1 MNYNLHTTPDDQ
13 LEARITA
20 WVLGEASPFE
30 IAELES
36 LVAKSPE
43 LQLFLARTLAI
54 HSLLQEA
61 ETTANTPS
69 EDWKLPGKKRAKL
82 SPILGD
88 IHILLPEK
96 ESRVRRASFRAA
108 WGIAAVF
115 VVTFFSLRL
124 LPRDYEA
131 EAVIEIIPR
140 ERRID
145 PLGGTMREPS
155 AMTPQFFGTEFE
167 KIKSRNSLEKVID
180 DLDLTSRWNT
190 DKETALKR
198 LKDSVETENIR
209 GTDLIAIRVRQP
221 DEQEAKEI
229 TRAVTEGYRDYRNTL
244 EEKQHELG
252 LAEIR
257 NAVRQQEDKVE
268 ERRKVLTTISRTK
281 KIIYHGEPGVTGQSD
296 SDESG
301 IIAQREGKRD
311 ALERSIDTTDYVDAK
326 QDFETD
332 LALLEQMKIKLM
344 TEEIVND
351 LPNESVVI
359 HEDPAITGKKFPSN
373 PLAALKKALAPET
386 KPSAPLARAEMS
398 QPAPLVSEPSG
409 ERIDIAGNTHT
420 RDSVIRREVQVEPD
434 KSMAES
440 SPDAPADEAVVHIG
454 GHVRAPGPQEFKE
467 GLTLGDAVAS
477 AGGSNEF
484 GSRKRVKL
492 IREGQ
497 VKTYDLDNEQ
507 FAQIELQ
514 PNDTIEMPEKNLF
527 GCGGSRNDLLEAPSD
542 PPSELASKVT
552 DFGDGDD
559 LGELDWA
566 GGTGGGGAPAA
577 AVGQAASVYNGITKT
592 GAGTLNLEASG
603 EISNSAG
610 VVAGGKFDAG
620 GFTDSS
626 TPSAPMVEADPFA
639 AAEPAKGLAE
649 RGNRSGDAAIERN
662 TIDAILN
669 NPEGT
674 AAPAKPAASAPAP
687 AAAPASEL
695 SSLAQREIV
704 RRQEALTE
712 ADGKILGGRDAYAKG
727 DYGQAVDKY
736 KEALQQLP
744 ESPATEDRRRSY
756 TEHLNDASVAR
767 AQELRKIGKYDEARD
782 LLEKAQTSAP
792 GDKRVKDEI
801 AFLDDPIRTSPALT
815 YEHQKNVDEVR
826 RKLHVAEGN
835 YDLGKYDDAKKAYED
850 TLRIDPYN
858 KAARRG
864 MEKLAAAKSD
874 YYRAA
879 YDNTRSELLAEVD
892 EAWELSVPAG
902 AAEKEDKA
910 NEQADLFAD
919 LDAPAE
925 IGATTRSGAASKLSV
940 VREFEYPPEYEPVD
954 SFADPAAPGEIASG
968 RGLGF
973 ESKDSGKSRYA
984 WWVGDE
990 SVKGKNPSQS
1000 DLFFAEDAF
1009 NVNSSSS
1016 DGFKMD
1022 LTEHITG
1029 FTGDAN
1035 FDGFVDYGAPIA
1047 GEPKQV
1053 DITTKHVEITQA
1065 NDAELGF
1072 DWIVSPFSQ
1081 KGNIASGSVIP
1092 VTPATPTDFESSL
1105 TGGTLEVAPILG
1117 DIPVV
1122 GRLFREK
1129 QPSLIDLS
1137 EEIPAAQEPFSTFSL
1152 NISDASF
1159 QLALAAVEKGERPD
1173 PASIKPEQFYNAV
1186 DYGDPAPSS
1195 LEPVAAAIDQTAH
1208 PVIPGRNLVR
1218 VAIRTASTGRSAAQ
1232 PLRLTLLVD
1241 QSGSMARADRRAAMN
1256 TALAQLATLLTE
1268 NDQVTVIGFS
1278 RTPRLIAD
1286 ALPGN
1291 EAGKLPDLINPT
1303 ASEGGTNLEQALDLS
1318 SELALRHKLDGAQN
1332 RIVLFTDGAANLGDA
1347 DPDRLAERVKELRQ
1361 QGLAFDIAGIGT
1373 NDTNDRLLSELA
1385 RHGNG
1390 RYYLVE
1396 ENTGASLAA
1405 QLAGAFRPAAENVK
1419 VQVKLNPERV
1429 GSYKLIGFEKDRLK
1443 TEDFHDDS
1451 VDAGE
1456 LATDEAGVAIYQ
1468 VETLPEGTGEIGE
1481 VSVRFRDTA
1490 SGEMVERAWT
1500 IPHDPSTPAFDKAE
1514 PKTQLATLALLA
1526 AQKLQGGP
1534 LADAIRFPD
1543 HAETIAKL
1551 KQTYANDA
1559 KTQRMLTLID
1569 ALR

>member
-1 MNYNLHTTPDDQ
+1 MNDNPSPFGIHPDDQ

-54 HSLLQEA
+54 HALLQEA

-69 EDWKLPGKKRAKL
+69 EDWKLPNKKRAKL

-88 IHILLPEK
+88 IHVLVPEK
-96 ESRVRRASFRAA
+96 ESRIRRASFRAA

-124 LPRDYEA
+124 LPQDYEA
-131 EAVIEIIPR
+131 EAVIEIKPR
-140 ERRID
+140 ERMID

-167 KIKSRNSLEKVID
+167 KIKSRNSLEKVVD
-180 DLDLTSRWNT
+180 ELDLTARWNT
-190 DKETALKR
+190 DKETAIRKLKG
-198 LKDSVETENIR
+198 SIETENIR
-209 GTDLIAIRVRQP
+209 GTDLISIRVRQS
-221 DEQEAKEI
+221 DEQDAKEI
-229 TRAVTEGYRDYRNTL
+229 TRAVTEGYRDYRNSL

-252 LAEIR
+252 LAEIKK
-257 NAVRQQEDKVE
+257 AVRQQEDKVD

-281 KIIYHGEPGVTGQSD
+281 KIIYNGDTDLAGSGF
-296 SDESG
+296 DEDADAGNLAKKESKN
-301 IIAQREGKRD
+301 A

-326 QDFETD
+326 RDFETD

-344 TEEIVND
+344 TEEISADVPND
-351 LPNESVVI
+351 SVVI
-359 HEDPAITGKKFPSN
+359 HDEPTVVRRALPSN
-373 PLAALKKALAPET
+373 PIAALKKAIAPDA
-386 KPSAPLARAEMS
+386 KSSAPLAA
-398 QPAPLVSEPSG
+398 AK
-409 ERIDIAGNTHT
+409 
-420 RDSVIRREVQVEPD
+420 VEELQA
-434 KSMAES
+434 S
-440 SPDAPADEAVVHIG
+440 APAAKMLEESQGEDVVHIG
-454 GHVRAPGPQEFKE
+454 GQVRTPGPQKFQE
-467 GLTLGDAVAS
+467 GLTLADAVES
-477 AGGSNEF
+477 AGGSTEF
-484 GSRKRVKL
+484 GSSKRVKL
-492 IREGQ
+492 FRDG
-497 VKTYDLDNEQ
+497 KTQIYDITQERL
-507 FAQIELQ
+507 AQIELQ
-514 PNDTIEMPEKNLF
+514 PGDTIEMPEKMMF
-527 GCGGSRNDLLEAPSD
+527 GDVAPTSDKGIEIAGNKETKDNAIRREVPAKPNSLSDDITANTTRFPVPAPSAVA
-542 PPSELASKVT
+542 PSA
-552 DFGDGDD
+552 DFGDGVDS
-559 LGELDWA
+559 GAGWA
-566 GGTGGGGAPAA
+566 GGTGGGGAPPAEGKAA
-577 AVGQAASVYNGITKT
+577 TVYNGTTKT
-592 GAGTLNLEASG
+592 GAGTLNLAGSG
-603 EISNSAG
+603 VISNSTG
-610 VVAGGKFDAG
+610 VVAGGKSYAG
-620 GFTDSS
+620 GFTDSK
-626 TPSAPMVEADPFA
+626 TPPAPTVEADPFA
-639 AAEPAKGLAE
+639 AAEPAKGLAL
-649 RGNRSGDAAIERN
+649 RGTRSGDEAIDRN
-662 TIDAILN
+662 SIDAILN
-669 NPEGT
+669 NTDRTAGADKPAEP
-674 AAPAKPAASAPAP
+674 AAPG
-687 AAAPASEL
+687 SEM
-695 SSLAQREIV
+695 SDLAQREVI
-704 RRQEALTE
+704 RRQEAVKE
-712 ADGKILGGRDAYAKG
+712 ADRNLLGGRNAYADG
-727 DYGQAVDKY
+727 DYDQAVDKY
-736 KEALQQLP
+736 KQALQQLP
-744 ESPATEDRRRSY
+744 ESPATEQRRQSY
-756 TEHLNDASVAR
+756 TEHLNDASIAR
-767 AQELRKIGKYDEARD
+767 AQELRKVGKYDEARE
-782 LLEKAQTSAP
+782 LLKQAETSAP

-815 YEHQKNVDEVR
+815 YEPQKDVDEVR
-826 RKLHVAEGN
+826 RKLYMAEGN
-835 YDLGKYDDAKKAYED
+835 YDLGKFDDAKKAYED

-858 KAARRG
+858 SAARKG
-864 MEKLAAAKSD
+864 IEKIDAAKSD

-879 YDNTRSELLAEVD
+879 YDHTRAEMLAEVD
-892 EAWELSVPAG
+892 EAWEKSIPADPQENVEG
-902 AAEKEDKA
+902 KAKEG
-910 NEQADLFAD
+910 ADLFAD
-919 LDAPAE
+919 SDSPDEVASPTADA
-925 IGATTRSGAASKLSV
+925 
-940 VREFEYPPEYEPVD
+940 D
-954 SFADPAAPGEIASG
+954 
-968 RGLGF
+968 
-973 ESKDSGKSRYA
+973 
-984 WWVGDE
+984 
-990 SVKGKNPSQS
+990 
-1000 DLFFAEDAF
+1000 
-1009 NVNSSSS
+1009 
-1016 DGFKMD
+1016 
-1022 LTEHITG
+1022 
-1029 FTGDAN
+1029 
-1035 FDGFVDYGAPIA
+1035 FDGFANY
-1047 GEPKQV
+1047 GEPIDGKPEQV

-1065 NDAELGF
+1065 NDEELGF
-1072 DWIVSPFSQ
+1072 DWILKDENKKADLSIIREFEIPAEYENPALQQAFR
-1081 KGNIASGSVIP
+1081 IDAASESFHP
-1092 VTPATPTDFESSL
+1092 VTPATPAAFESDL
-1105 TGGTLEVAPILG
+1105 TGVEGEVVPGLEDLPHIGHLFKIEKPTLA
-1117 DIPVV
+1117 
-1122 GRLFREK
+1122 
-1129 QPSLIDLS
+1129 DLS

-1159 QLALAAVEKGERPD
+1159 QLAAAAVEKGERPD
-1173 PASIKPEQFYNAV
+1173 PESIKPEQFYNAV

-1241 QSGSMARADRRAAMN
+1241 QSGSMARADRRTAMN

-1303 ASEGGTNLEQALDLS
+1303 ASEGGTNLEQALNLS

-1390 RYYLVE
+1390 RYYLVG

-1451 VDAGE
+1451 VDAAE
-1456 LATDEAGVAIYQ
+1456 LAADEAGVAIYQ

-1500 IPHDPSTPAFDKAE
+1500 IPHDPTTPAFDKAA
-1514 PKTQLATLALLA
+1514 PQTQLATLALLA

-1543 HAETIAKL
+1543 HAETLAKL

-1559 KTQRMLTLID
+1559 KAQRLLTLIN